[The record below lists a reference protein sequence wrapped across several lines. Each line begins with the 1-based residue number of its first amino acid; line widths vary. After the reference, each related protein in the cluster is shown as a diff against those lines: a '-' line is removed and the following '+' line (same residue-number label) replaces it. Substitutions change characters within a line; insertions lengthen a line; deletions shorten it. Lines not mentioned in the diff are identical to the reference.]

1 MAYYNHRGPPS
12 GTDVNDDRTMPGM
25 RIPETIQESIDAG
38 WGQDN
43 EPQMY
48 PDRGHQPDLLTDI
61 REERPEDTERRRARQ
76 RYTYIPSTSSFSP
89 NQRPP
94 IPTQP
99 IPSVYLSSPVIPP
112 IIPGSYQTPRPADD
126 YPYGY
131 PIPQPG
137 IFPPY
142 GYPIPQP
149 GILPPLPPEIPLNYR
164 RSRASLS
171 STTGTEVDAS
181 PVMYAS
187 VDPFRLQGKYK
198 APKPSL
204 PVAHD
209 YPHDGG
215 PPDEGPDYVI
225 YPYAHRRTVLVAL
238 LVDFLNMSF
247 GFLFSSLPRQVYL
260 LFLLYLPS
268 FYFSRVARI
277 FDEAEM
283 SMPEIENMALQAM
296 GSITLQ
302 ELQWSSPA
310 SANLKGTWES
320 FIESLLR
327 EWKTLNII
335 SVLLLSL
342 VPSPAFELI
351 LRLTKPPS
359 AILTI
364 LQIEAAGTDPIA
376 RNCALI
382 SLICALMSL
391 LYGCMYIIRFSSM
404 RKTYKALE
412 WAQVSLQPT
421 LTSQSILILS
431 PRAELAIRIAISA
444 ILGLGVLH
452 FALILNTLRQ
462 YGDSMDRNFKKELE
476 LVVKQ
481 KRQARGYGHGHG
493 YSGPH
498 SYGNYFGANA
508 AGVYPMPHQ
517 PTPRW
522 FRPAKVIDFR
532 FQLLLSRPMPDHL
545 TDRDFT
551 QEKWDKF
558 INVCFLN
565 CVRYFCL
572 NFFKMQEAY
581 SAWNGVIASGP
592 FSVNGSALNPPRP
605 QDAVAQ
611 LLEKWNQKY
620 FQRHSTLGI
629 LCHEYIDL
637 FPDSP
642 VFAIYL
648 VDATPVD
655 GQPIIIAERFGPVPE
670 GLSRIDIF
678 DQPGRDKKSTRRIL
692 GRTSIFSTRNP
703 LDGRVRFPDQSE
715 DIRSPA
721 GPYTPAY
728 PDDQA
733 ARTASSSPSPRPS
746 PPGVTP
752 QSSFIDESGR
762 FRTPT
767 GERRHRSR
775 SPSTRSESLSRST
788 PFIPPLPSG
797 YFHPGVVAP
806 APPIPPPLR
815 RRPTRHTSE
824 ALDRAPQLYRN
835 GGWNYLSPG
844 YSWGPPPAPPAS
856 GPGPEPLDRRAQNST
871 RRSARRR
878 RSRTLSPARRESES
892 ENRYLPLPA
901 VSPDYPWPARPD
913 LAPLTPNT
921 IRTVTP
927 SAISNLDLL
936 VPPHT
941 PWTPYQYAQLMPPP
955 QFGDPRT
962 NLAEMLSDNYPRQ
975 GQSMA
980 SSTVYLRERPSQRR
994 LRRQA
999 SRFQE
1004 PPGAPDILGL
1014 RPVTEPVAP
1023 PVSELSSPMVQDHN
1037 DILRR
1042 RRSSSTSYRSFSR
1055 SPPRP
1060 QEDLPPAE
1068 PGDLPDPP
1076 VDTVQHDHQSLPP
1089 VVTRDRGSQFTG
1101 GASSSM
1107 ASHRGRD
1114 PTPTGRAAEDPRV
1127 LTGMDSSGSHRRSAV
1142 YSGPAPSQAAPP
1154 QVDATNQNPVRGPW
1168 TMDHFSLKTIFD
1180 NP

>member
-1 MAYYNHRGPPS
+1 MAF
-12 GTDVNDDRTMPGM
+12 VWRTGNGG
-25 RIPETIQESIDAG
+25 QLES
-38 WGQDN
+38 
-43 EPQMY
+43 
-48 PDRGHQPDLLTDI
+48 
-61 REERPEDTERRRARQ
+61 
-76 RYTYIPSTSSFSP
+76 
-89 NQRPP
+89 
-94 IPTQP
+94 
-99 IPSVYLSSPVIPP
+99 V
-112 IIPGSYQTPRPADD
+112 
-126 YPYGY
+126 
-131 PIPQPG
+131 
-137 IFPPY
+137 
-142 GYPIPQP
+142 
-149 GILPPLPPEIPLNYR
+149 
-164 RSRASLS
+164 
-171 STTGTEVDAS
+171 
-181 PVMYAS
+181 
-187 VDPFRLQGKYK
+187 
-198 APKPSL
+198 
-204 PVAHD
+204 
-209 YPHDGG
+209 
-215 PPDEGPDYVI
+215 
-225 YPYAHRRTVLVAL
+225 
-238 LVDFLNMSF
+238 
-247 GFLFSSLPRQVYL
+247 
-260 LFLLYLPS
+260 
-268 FYFSRVARI
+268 
-277 FDEAEM
+277 
-283 SMPEIENMALQAM
+283 
-296 GSITLQ
+296 
-302 ELQWSSPA
+302 
-310 SANLKGTWES
+310 
-320 FIESLLR
+320 
-327 EWKTLNII
+327 
-335 SVLLLSL
+335 
-342 VPSPAFELI
+342 
-351 LRLTKPPS
+351 
-359 AILTI
+359 
-364 LQIEAAGTDPIA
+364 
-376 RNCALI
+376 
-382 SLICALMSL
+382 
-391 LYGCMYIIRFSSM
+391 
-404 RKTYKALE
+404 
-412 WAQVSLQPT
+412 
-421 LTSQSILILS
+421 LILS
-431 PRAELAIRIAISA
+431 PRAELGIRIAISA
-444 ILGLGVLH
+444 VLGLGVLY
-452 FALILNTLRQ
+452 FALILNTLRR
-462 YGDSMDRNFKKELE
+462 YGDSMDKNFKRELE
-476 LVVKQ
+476 LTVKQ
-481 KRQARGYGHGHG
+481 KRQVRSYSSG
-493 YSGPH
+493 YSAPQ
-498 SYGNYFGANA
+498 SYNNYYGVDA
-508 AGVYPMPHQ
+508 AGLYSMARQ

-522 FRPAKVIDFR
+522 FRPEKVIDFR

-545 TDRDFT
+545 ADRDFT

-558 INVCFLN
+558 ID
-565 CVRYFCL
+565 
-572 NFFKMQEAY
+572 EAY

-592 FSVNGSALNPPRP
+592 FSVSGSALNPPRP

-611 LLEKWNQKY
+611 LLERWNQKY
-620 FQRHSTLGI
+620 FQRRSTLGI

-655 GQPIIIAERFGPVPE
+655 GQPIIIAERFGSVPE

-678 DQPGRDKKSTRRIL
+678 DQPGHDKKSTRRIL

-721 GPYTPAY
+721 GLYTPAY
-728 PDDQA
+728 PDDQP

-788 PFIPPLPSG
+788 PFIHPLPSG
-797 YFHPGVVAP
+797 YFHPSVVVP

-921 IRTVTP
+921 TRTVTP

-941 PWTPYQYAQLMPPP
+941 PWSSYHYAQLSMPPP

-980 SSTVYLRERPSQRR
+980 SSTTHLRERTSQRR

-999 SRFQE
+999 SRSQE
-1004 PPGAPDILGL
+1004 PPGAPDIWGL
-1014 RPVTEPVAP
+1014 RPVTESVAP
-1023 PVSELSSPMVQDHN
+1023 PVPEPSLPIVQDHN
-1037 DILRR
+1037 DNLRR

-1060 QEDLPPAE
+1060 QGAPPPTE
-1068 PGDLPDPP
+1068 PGHHPDSP
-1076 VDTVQHDHQSLPP
+1076 PP
-1089 VVTRDRGSQFTG
+1089 VVTNVGDSQFTRG
-1101 GASSSM
+1101 TSSTIDPY
-1107 ASHRGRD
+1107 RGRD

-1127 LTGMDSSGSHRRSAV
+1127 LTGMDSSGSRRRSAV
-1142 YSGPAPSQAAPP
+1142 YSSPAPSQAAPP
-1154 QVDATNQNPVRGPW
+1154 QADATNQSTIRGPW
-1168 TMDHFSLKTIFD
+1168 TMDHLSLKTIFD
-1180 NP
+1180 NS